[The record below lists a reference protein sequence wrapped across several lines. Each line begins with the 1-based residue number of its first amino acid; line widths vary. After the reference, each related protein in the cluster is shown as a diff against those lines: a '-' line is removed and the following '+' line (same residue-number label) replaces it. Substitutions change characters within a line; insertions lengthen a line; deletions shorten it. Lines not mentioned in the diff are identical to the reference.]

1 MIFIAILDPRFSQ
14 TKGQTVEYAIQ
25 HNVGYQKQLQ
35 WCQIYCSIHRI
46 KLEHQCLLTTR
57 NDFSEY
63 DCSNYIKQQLSLAF
77 NKHDNVYVYFHCH
90 GQTTKEGEYVHL
102 NNQSK
107 LWDRE
112 IMDLL
117 RINQSKHI
125 SIFFETC
132 HASGI
137 YKPTEKWYTF
147 VQQFQQNP
155 KYIYNFISYNGRMV
169 LCAAPGNFTL
179 FFCSITEDQSY
190 TDKQIKKSTGELA
203 ASGTATHLLMEIIPK
218 EKTLFD
224 YKPTEIRDLLNK
236 LLYKS
241 QTKQYAIVE
250 SPVLIP
256 VWLF

>member
-63 DCSNYIKQQLSLAF
+63 DCSNYIKQQLTLAF

-256 VWLF
+256 VWFF

>member
-14 TKGQTVEYAIQ
+14 TKGQSVEYAIQ

-35 WCQIYCSIHRI
+35 WCKMYCSNHNVPF
-46 KLEHQCLLTTR
+46 KHQLLLTTR

-63 DCSNYIKQQLSLAF
+63 NCVSYIKQQLALAF
-77 NKHDNVYVYFHCH
+77 SQHDNVYVYFHCH

-107 LWDRE
+107 LWDRD
-112 IMDLL
+112 IMELL
-117 RINQSKHI
+117 RINKALHI

-137 YKPTEKWYTF
+137 YKPTEKWYT
-147 VQQFQQNP
+147 VAQQFQQNP
-155 KYIYNFISYNGRMV
+155 KYIYNFVSYNGRMV

-190 TDKQIKKSTGELA
+190 TDKQIKQTTGELA
-203 ASGTATHLLMEIIPK
+203 ASGTATHLLMKVIPK

-224 YKPTEIRDLLNK
+224 YKPTEIRDLLNGV
-236 LLYKS
+236 LYKS

-256 VWLF
+256 VWSF